1 MLLTMSG
8 AFIVHRSAV
17 MNNLLQKYNEYK
29 DITNFRI
36 KYSLANGD
44 VIDFKLKQTD
54 FPHLIGLHK
63 LIDIP
68 IIGQFNDISN
78 TTVSAKFLIS
88 KIKKE
93 SQLTEKII
101 KNSVYF
107 PSIEKRYEN
116 FSKENILTLTY
127 TDAIVNF
134 NASLIGSKLL
144 GDYILFEN
152 RQSQGYNYLSVA
164 KDAKQK
170 RYAESFFYN
179 PTDIYIRNQTIEKVI
194 KVEIYDKKGNLYL
207 EEIFN
212 YNI

>member
-1 MLLTMSG
+1 MSG

-134 NASLIGSKLL
+134 NASLIGSKLF

-152 RQSQGYNYLSVA
+152 RQSQGYNYLSLA

>member
-1 MLLTMSG
+1 MSG
-8 AFIVHRSAV
+8 AFVIHRSAV
-17 MNNLLQKYNEYK
+17 MNGLLEKFHEYK
-29 DITNFRI
+29 EISNYRI
-36 KYSLANGD
+36 KYTLSNGD

-63 LIDIP
+63 LVDIP

-78 TTVSAKFLIS
+78 VTVSAKFLIS

-93 SQLTEKII
+93 SQLTESII

-107 PSIEKRYEN
+107 PDIEQRYNN
-116 FSKENILTLTY
+116 FSKENLLTLTY

-134 NASLIGSKLL
+134 NSLLIGSRLR

-152 RQSQGYNYLSVA
+152 QKSKGYNYLSIA
-164 KDAKQK
+164 KDAQQK

-179 PTDIYIRNQTIEKVI
+179 PTDLYIRNQNIVKVS
-194 KVEIYDKKGNLYL
+194 KVEIYDKEGNLYL
-207 EEIFN
+207 EDIA
-212 YNI
+212 

>member
-1 MLLTMSG
+1 
-8 AFIVHRSAV
+8 

>member
-1 MLLTMSG
+1 MSG

-29 DITNFRI
+29 DITYFRI